1 MLSKLLLSLVLAAA
15 ASPAAAAVNEASLVR
30 NGKYVGKLETYSYG
44 GVVYFDAAR
53 LSRHLGGK
61 VYWYP
66 VSGKLVLQLKG
77 KKVQASVDS
86 DEVLF
91 DKESAMIRAPVIVRG
106 GKSFLSRDFVLS
118 PGFQAC
124 FGFGLRY
131 DQAAGALEISEKMS
145 VASYNYFSHK
155 DKTRLVL
162 YLNEPLEFQT
172 YQRSNSLLLLVVSG
186 GSVAS
191 PEKIEVGDG
200 VVRSIDMTQENKA
213 LRIGIAMG
221 EKAAGFNAF
230 KLSDPDRIVVDILAK
245 GGARPEIP
253 EAPAAGP
260 EIIPPSASAG
270 GKDPEVREISP
281 SSAPSGAAKSPAAG
295 SNAGAPAAS
304 ALPAA
309 ATPSAAPAAQ
319 AREAAAVPAAPG
331 LPDKAVVD
339 PKARKKVI
347 IDAGHGGRD
356 PGGRRISGMKEKD
369 INLAVAKELRK
380 LLEKEGFFEV
390 LMVRTSDVF
399 VPLAARSE
407 FANRHGADIFISLH
421 ANATR
426 RSSEHGFEIY
436 FMSENASD
444 PMAAEVADY
453 ENSVLE
459 LEDESQ
465 RPDAAAM
472 LLHSLARNEYLNEGS
487 QLAAFVTREFEK
499 HTPFKNR
506 GVKQA
511 AFYVLRGTYAPG
523 ILVEMGFMTNPRDQ
537 KNLSSP
543 AVHAKIAR
551 AIYNGLGK
559 YAELKGWK

>member
-1 MLSKLLLSLVLAAA
+1 MLRKILVSLVLAAA

-44 GVVYFDAAR
+44 GTVYFDAAR
-53 LSRHLGGK
+53 LSRYLGGK

-66 VSGKLVLQLKG
+66 VSGKMVFQLKG

-91 DKESAMIRAPVIVRG
+91 DKESVMIRAPVIVRG

-124 FGFGLRY
+124 FGFGPRY

-162 YLNEPLEFQT
+162 YLNEPLGFQT
-172 YQRSNSLLLLVVSG
+172 YQKSNNLLLLVVSG
-186 GSVAS
+186 GSAAS

-200 VVRSIDMTQENKA
+200 VVRTIDMTQENKA
-213 LRIGIAMG
+213 LRIGISMG

-245 GGARPEIP
+245 AGGRPEVPGTPSAEPESLPPSAAAVGTDSEVMEIAPSSASSVGARGAAAGPAAI
-253 EAPAAGP
+253 APAA
-260 EIIPPSASAG
+260 PS
-270 GKDPEVREISP
+270 
-281 SSAPSGAAKSPAAG
+281 
-295 SNAGAPAAS
+295 
-304 ALPAA
+304 
-309 ATPSAAPAAQ
+309 AQ
-319 AREAAAVPAAPG
+319 AREAAAAPG

-339 PKARKKVI
+339 PKARKKVV

-356 PGGRRISGMKEKD
+356 PGGRRVSGMKEKD

-407 FANRHGADIFISLH
+407 FANRHNADVFISLH

-426 RSSEHGFEIY
+426 RSTEHGFEIY

-487 QLAAFVTREFEK
+487 QLAAFVAREFEK

-543 AVHAKIAR
+543 AVHAKMAR
-551 AIYNGLGK
+551 AIYSGLGK